1 MFGVHD
7 GPCDLGQ
14 GRWMKK
20 LVLSMFFPFV
30 IQGPMVLMRIIRPRV
45 CTSCTSSRCADSRGM
60 SCHKAFFCVVAY
72 RFIRTL
78 KEHKWHGESWSKSTR
93 NNSKHVFLGLHGCAR
108 IFQEGLDQSFV
119 SPGCESCGS
128 VVMVCNCNLV
138 AITVSPW
145 ITFSGGLEK
154 PTEHE
159 QEEQG

>member
-60 SCHKAFFCVVAY
+60 SCHKAFFCVVAW
-72 RFIRTL
+72 RIMEQKHSKQFKTCLPWSARLRTNL
-78 KEHKWHGESWSKSTR
+78 PRGTGPEFCQPRLRIVRVSCDGMQLQLGSDNCEPMDNLFWRTGET
-93 NNSKHVFLGLHGCAR
+93 H
-108 IFQEGLDQSFV
+108 
-119 SPGCESCGS
+119 
-128 VVMVCNCNLV
+128 
-138 AITVSPW
+138 
-145 ITFSGGLEK
+145 
-154 PTEHE
+154 
-159 QEEQG
+159 